1 MYISLSYT
9 HTYTSDKQFT
19 NGWSRLAFA
28 SWGNGLKACVIY
40 ELLLP
45 ETGTGTSKRDFCSFS
60 VRFTCDP
67 MTDDMVIISSQLLA
81 FQLAS
86 KLLSMVSKETKV
98 SLEMGIVINLNF
110 QPHITHLIQQ
120 QAMVQ
125 EP

>member
-1 MYISLSYT
+1 MDLKPVLSIN
-9 HTYTSDKQFT
+9 SFCP
-19 NGWSRLAFA
+19 
-28 SWGNGLKACVIY
+28 GLVQ
-40 ELLLP
+40 EHQ
-45 ETGTGTSKRDFCSFS
+45 TDFCPFS

-67 MTDDMVIISSQLLA
+67 MTDDTVIISSQLLV

-86 KLLSMVSKETKV
+86 KLLPMVSKETKI

-110 QPHITHLIQQ
+110 QPHITHVVQQ